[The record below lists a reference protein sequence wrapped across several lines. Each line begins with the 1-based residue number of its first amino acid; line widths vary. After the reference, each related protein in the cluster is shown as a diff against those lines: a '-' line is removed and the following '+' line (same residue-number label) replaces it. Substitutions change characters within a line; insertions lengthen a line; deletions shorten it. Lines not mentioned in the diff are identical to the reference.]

1 MNWKFATVSAACA
14 MLATGCAEL
23 QIYKDEGLQTR
34 AGIPFYVQKPYLL
47 VSRTGAKE
55 KPIDISVVYIND
67 LSRPRYAKIQP
78 GLLGSSETT
87 LAFQNSALTA
97 VGQKSDA
104 QLDELL
110 TAYGGLA
117 TSLATAG
124 KTERETDLLGNQS
137 ADYGALGAQLRAI
150 ETSLKT
156 AIAGARSA
164 NVLTTLELQTLQTA
178 LGVITT
184 SAAILEDPT
193 QASAQAPAVLISLKN
208 VSKNWEATLKA
219 ASTATSG
226 PEPLLRRQISTLKE
240 QLDAVIKKLSPE
252 EAEKPSFSLYE
263 IDNST
268 GSTVLKEVTF

>member
-1 MNWKFATVSAACA
+1 MNCNLLVVSAACA
-14 MLATGCAEL
+14 ALVGGCAEL

-47 VSRTGAKE
+47 VSRTGAKD
-55 KPIDISVVYIND
+55 KPIEISVVYIND

-137 ADYGALGAQLRAI
+137 ADYGVLGAELRAI
-150 ETSLKT
+150 ETSLRT
-156 AIAGARSA
+156 AIAGARRA
-164 NVLTTLELQTLQTA
+164 AVLTTLELQTLEAA
-178 LGVITT
+178 LRVVAT

-193 QASAQAPAVLISLKN
+193 QAPNQAPAVLISLKN
-208 VSKNWEATLKA
+208 VSKNWDANLKA
-219 ASTATSG
+219 ASAATSG
-226 PEPLLRRQISTLKE
+226 PEPVLRRQISALRE

-252 EAEKPSFSLYE
+252 EAEKPSFSLFE
-263 IDNST
+263 IDNSS